1 MAAVYKKMMSNSN
14 YPPKTVYK
22 RMNEPNP
29 FRKTTFVFLNSSPR
43 STILSEKPLT
53 NPDKPG
59 TSQ

>member
-1 MAAVYKKMMSNSN
+1 MMSNSN

-22 RMNEPNP
+22 RTNETNP
-29 FRKTTFVFLNSSPR
+29 FRKTTFIFLNSSPR